1 MSPWQ
6 WHDLKQ
12 KYTYTDD
19 LIKSLVD
26 QGKYEFTLT
35 GKFEDIMGN
44 DISVEYDELS
54 SSGKRA
60 VDHIA
65 PSEGRGP
72 RDAQPQDDPVKPLIS
87 VDFKPQPGD
96 PEPVNP
102 TPPVVK
108 IKVLKE
114 KNMPQIPSKGISL
127 FSYLVKRQVAESPH

>member
-1 MSPWQ
+1 MAMARPE
-6 WHDLKQ
+6 LQ

-19 LIKSLVD
+19 LINSLVD
-26 QGKYEFTLT
+26 QGKHEFTLT
-35 GKFEDIMGN
+35 GKFADVMGN

-60 VDHIA
+60 ADHIA
-65 PSEGRGP
+65 PTAGRGP
-72 RDAQPQDDPVKPLIS
+72 GDAQRAPQDEPAKPVTS

-114 KNMPQIPSKGISL
+114 KNMPQIPSEDISL
-127 FSYLVKRQVAESPH
+127 FF